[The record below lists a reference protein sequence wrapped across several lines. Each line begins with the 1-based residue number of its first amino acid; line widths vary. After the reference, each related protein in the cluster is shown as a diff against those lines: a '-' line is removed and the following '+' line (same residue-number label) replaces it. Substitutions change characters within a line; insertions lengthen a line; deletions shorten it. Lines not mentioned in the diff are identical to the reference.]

1 MIEIFFL
8 SYFFGKPDQRS
19 NSRVDYSNLSD
30 LKVTKESERGLNG
43 GVFRIVFQSFVRI
56 THLTHTFLGT
66 TIFEAMIV
74 IWPIWLIQRDE
85 VTKKWIE
92 KIEKYKSISCSTCR
106 LFRNHRFNFA
116 RKEFLATCIFEAYC
130 LSSSWRVKKFFE
142 YAPIKLLRV
151 SALLV
156 SRESAMDSLCNLSFL
171 LRRSYFSMRNLHT

>member
-74 IWPIWLIQRDE
+74 I
-85 VTKKWIE
+85 
-92 KIEKYKSISCSTCR
+92 
-106 LFRNHRFNFA
+106 
-116 RKEFLATCIFEAYC
+116 
-130 LSSSWRVKKFFE
+130 
-142 YAPIKLLRV
+142 
-151 SALLV
+151 
-156 SRESAMDSLCNLSFL
+156 
-171 LRRSYFSMRNLHT
+171 